1 MTTIIA
7 KVRNI
12 INDGL
17 ETAGRQIFEF
27 LSISSSKIFTL
38 KESTAI
44 TASIKVYKNGVLWS
58 DDNYT
63 YDADTCQLTVAE
75 VTGEELEVGDT
86 LLVTF
91 SYYKKYSDTII
102 TRYINSALIYLSVA
116 QYKTFIATTGDVLD
130 PEPTVAEENL
140 IALVASTLMEGN
152 IRSYRT
158 PEMTVVFGDTDS
170 KDKKINQIIRKFNK
184 SYGVLEYIETTY
196 KGQDEEDLI
205 A

>member
-63 YDADTCQLTVAE
+63 YDTDTCQLTVAE

>member
-116 QYKTFIATTGDVLD
+116 QYKTFTATTGDVLD

>member
-116 QYKTFIATTGDVLD
+116 QYETFTVTTGDVLD

-196 KGQDEEDLI
+196 KGQDKEDLI

>member
-63 YDADTCQLTVAE
+63 YDTDTCQLTVAE

-130 PEPTVAEENL
+130 PEPTAAEENL